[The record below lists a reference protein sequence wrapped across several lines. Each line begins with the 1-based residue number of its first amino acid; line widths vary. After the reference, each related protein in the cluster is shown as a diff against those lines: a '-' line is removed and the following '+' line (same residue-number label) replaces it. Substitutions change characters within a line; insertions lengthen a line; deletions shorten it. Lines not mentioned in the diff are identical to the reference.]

1 MKKQWVVLSIASFG
15 IIGSYYINQT
25 NKNIAIADVT
35 NSAKSLNSDSDNV
48 EHLKWGTA
56 NVTFDEKSK
65 TLTINSQDNGQA
77 GTLTQDGQLGDINLK
92 KEVKKIVINSPVFLP
107 TNASYTFGNFNN
119 LTNIEGLEKV
129 DTSNTKIMDGLFA
142 EDHNLENG
150 IDISNWNTTNVVSMN
165 QMFNADKKIN
175 SINLNGI
182 DTSRVENM
190 YGMFANCYN
199 LESVNGINE
208 LDYSNVTNMKYWFA
222 YDVSL
227 DTLDLSNVSAPNV
240 QNVDYMFINDVK
252 LRYLDLSK
260 FSTKNIDNGKMF
272 WFQVEQP
279 HEDFPYNNQPDK
291 IKSHLI
297 FLVTGTNFDGRKI
310 RFESFGGNRKI
321 IYVENGQL
329 YQADTNDYDNTE
341 DNNSNYNENIVKIAT
356 DSWRGTIIKF
366 VDKKTNNQIGNTL
379 LAQGLANI
387 SSSPFKINIPSG
399 YALTDE
405 NANIINFDGSE
416 DTNSTKIIYVSKK
429 LNVIVN
435 LKEDGKVIKRI
446 KIEVPEG
453 TDVDVS
459 NELPSGYKFISS
471 PVFNATDDQTEKN
484 LEIKKIEDD
493 TNSSSNA
500 QSSASSSAHSEVGS
514 NESSSTQSITVS
526 NANSNKNVRHQN
538 NIKKHN
544 SGHGNNA
551 GKPFHKKFNHRRVY
565 MVKGF
570 YRYSTA
576 TFYKNNRVKGYK
588 KHGRPN
594 AVMFTIEGEVKS
606 KHGLKRYKVYQ
617 IVSKKAGLFRVDR
630 KKWGYINA
638 KPSYM
643 RPLYYS
649 KNVHKVKVI
658 GKGLRVYKNS
668 KLSKYVK
675 LYKRGTVLKVKAV
688 KKLGTT
694 YRLQLSDGR
703 YVSSNKNLVKIIK

>member
-1 MKKQWVVLSIASFG
+1 M
-15 IIGSYYINQT
+15 
-25 NKNIAIADVT
+25 
-35 NSAKSLNSDSDNV
+35 
-48 EHLKWGTA
+48 
-56 NVTFDEKSK
+56 
-65 TLTINSQDNGQA
+65 
-77 GTLTQDGQLGDINLK
+77 
-92 KEVKKIVINSPVFLP
+92 INSPVFLP

-279 HEDFPYNNQPDK
+279 YEDFPYNNQPDK

-435 LKEDGKVIKRI
+435 LKQDGKVIKRI

-453 TDVDVS
+453 TDIDVS

-471 PVFNATDDQTEKN
+471 PFFNATDDQTEKD

-500 QSSASSSAHSEVGS
+500 QSSASSSAHSEAGSNESSSSQSSASSSAHSEAGSNESSSAQSSASSSAHSEAGSNESSSAQSSASSSAHSEAGSNESSSAQSSASSSAHSEAGS
-514 NESSSTQSITVS
+514 NESSSTQSSTVS
-526 NANSNKNVRHQN
+526 NANSNRNVRHQN

-544 SGHGNNA
+544 SGHENNA

-576 TFYKNNRVKGYK
+576 TFYKKNRVKGYK
-588 KHGRPN
+588 KHERSN
-594 AVMFTIEGEVKS
+594 AVMFTIEGEAKS
-606 KHGLKRYKVYQ
+606 KHGLRRYKVYQ

-630 KKWGYINA
+630 KKWGYITA

-643 RPLYYS
+643 KPLYYS

-675 LYKRGTVLKVKAV
+675 SYKRGTVLKVKAV